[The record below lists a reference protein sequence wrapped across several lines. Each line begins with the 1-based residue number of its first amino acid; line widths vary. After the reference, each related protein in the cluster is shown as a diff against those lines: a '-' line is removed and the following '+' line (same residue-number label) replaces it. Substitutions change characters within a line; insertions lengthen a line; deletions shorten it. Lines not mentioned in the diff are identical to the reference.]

1 MWWTTITGVIGSLSG
16 LEFILALATQ
26 IIHYRRQHKR
36 VDYSVEYDG
45 PLDLSPRTAAGL
57 DLRVV
62 RDGAVL
68 ENVDIAVLRV
78 RNAGRATIPSD
89 DITEPLAFLFPDR
102 RAIHAKISDPSSA
115 ALDARLTTVEPLMN
129 DRYSLANGIIGE
141 VSIPRITLHGRDSFR
156 MLVLLQGD
164 GHHHKVETQGVVKD
178 GDFGRSRSRRS
189 FVALTSIT
197 TTSFVVL
204 GIVFGLLLAAP
215 TPPPYPCRAG
225 ALTIEGSTGF
235 ADIAQQ
241 LANRYQRSCHGAHI
255 TVQGIGSVAAIDDLN
270 EVGTKNPQNALSI
283 LAMSG
288 GPAAPQYGFLVPHPV
303 GVNLYTV
310 VVNSQA
316 SIHGLTLDQI
326 RGVYDG
332 KYRNW
337 RELGGADKAITLAS
351 RTVASGTRS
360 IFERK
365 ILGHAE
371 KLRVSSSDCRY
382 KDRDP
387 NAVLVHCEVATTDAL
402 INKIKDVP
410 GAIGYAGLAS
420 ARSGGVR
427 VVTINGVSPV
437 SRFVVSTPPTY
448 PFWDLE
454 YFYTYG
460 PTGRDT
466 LLTAFLQYMQSV
478 PANNIL
484 QEAGYSPCIDQVNR
498 ALCYP

>member
-26 IIHYRRQHKR
+26 IIHYRRQHKW
-36 VDYSVEYDG
+36 VDYKVEYDG
-45 PLDLSPRTAAGL
+45 PLGLSPRPAAGL
-57 DLRVV
+57 DLHVV
-62 RDGAVL
+62 RDGVVL
-68 ENVDIAVLRV
+68 DNVDIAVFRV
-78 RNAGRATIPSD
+78 RNAGRAAIPSD
-89 DITEPLAFLFPDR
+89 DIAEPLAFLFPDR
-102 RAIHAKISDPSSA
+102 RVIHVKISDPNSA

-129 DRYSLANGIIGE
+129 DRHSLANRIIGE
-141 VSIPRITLHGRDSFR
+141 VSIPRITLHGGDSFR

-164 GHHHKVETQGVVKD
+164 GHRRGIETQGVIND
-178 GDFGRSRSRRS
+178 GGFGRSRSRRS

-215 TPPPYPCRAG
+215 TPPPYPCRVG

-241 LANRYQRSCHGAHI
+241 LANRYQRSCHSAHV
-255 TVQGIGSVAAIDDLN
+255 TVKDIGSLAAVDDLN

-310 VVNSQA
+310 VVNPQVG
-316 SIHGLTLDQI
+316 IHNLTLDQI
-326 RGVYDG
+326 RGIYDG

-337 RELGGADKAITLAS
+337 RELGGADKAITLVS
-351 RTVASGTRS
+351 RTAASGTRS

-371 KLRVSSSDCRY
+371 QLGVSSSDCRY

-387 NAVLVHCEVATTDAL
+387 HAVLVHCETTTTQAL
-402 INKIKDVP
+402 INKIKEVP

-420 ARSGGVR
+420 ARSGGVT
-427 VVTINGVSPV
+427 VVTLNDVPPL

-478 PANNIL
+478 PANKIL
-484 QEAGYSPCIDQVNR
+484 QEAGYLPCIDQINR